1 VVPIVIE
8 NPADERLAGYQCL
21 TDAELRRRYEADR
34 GVFVAEGVTV
44 IRQVLTSG
52 RPLRSV
58 LVTPAKLASLAL
70 DLETVDAPVYVA
82 AQVVM
87 NTVAGFNI
95 HRGALALVTRPAL
108 PPVEEVLSGAT
119 RVAVLERINDQ
130 ENVGSLFRNA
140 AAFGL
145 GGLLLCPECCD
156 PLYRRCVRVS
166 MGHVLSVPW
175 TRMSSLA
182 SGLALLRAAGFSI
195 VALTPERTATPLDA
209 IDPSDPSLA
218 RVALLLGAEGP
229 GLSGAALAG
238 ADQRWRIPTTAGVDS
253 INVATAAAVAFH
265 HLAEIS

>member
-1 VVPIVIE
+1 VRPAVIE
-8 NPADERLAGYQCL
+8 DPGDDRLAGYQCL
-21 TDAELRRRYEADR
+21 TDAQLRRSYEHDG

-44 IRQVLTSG
+44 IRQMLKSG
-52 RPLRSV
+52 LALRSV
-58 LVTPAKLASLAL
+58 LVTPARLAVLGD

-82 AQVVM
+82 AQAVM
-87 NTVAGFNI
+87 NGVAGFNI
-95 HRGALALVTRPAL
+95 HRGALALVERPAL
-108 PPVEEVLSGAT
+108 PRVEQLLSAAT

-145 GGLLLCPECCD
+145 GGVLLCPECCD

-175 TRMSSLA
+175 TRLSSLE
-182 SGLALLRAAGFSI
+182 SGLGSLRSAGFTI
-195 VALTPERTATPLDA
+195 AALTPERTARSLRDL
-209 IDPSDPSLA
+209 DPSEPSLA
-218 RVALLLGAEGP
+218 RVALLLGAEGH

-238 ADQRWRIPTTAGVDS
+238 ADQRWRIPMAPGVDS

-265 HLAEIS
+265 HLATS